1 MVSVCANDRAAS
13 APAACR
19 QCLIHLMGERH
30 LHAGKQQ
37 EGTEDI
43 QVQSNCEISQLP
55 VKIMMVRR
63 TSPRVRHTPAR
74 GVVMPPE
81 QRKAEQ
87 HQPDKDVIDRQRFLN
102 QKPVRKASACG
113 SATARPSVCTD
124 TTRKRR

>member
-1 MVSVCANDRAAS
+1 MVSVMRNDRVAS

-19 QCLIHLMGERH
+19 QCLIHLHGQRH

-43 QVQSNCEISQLP
+43 QDPVNCEISQLP

-63 TSPRVRHTPAR
+63 TIAPARHTPAR

-81 QRKAEQ
+81 QR
-87 HQPDKDVIDRQRFLN
+87 N
-102 QKPVRKASACG
+102 S
-113 SATARPSVCTD
+113 
-124 TTRKRR
+124 